1 MWWGGPT
8 IYDLVQQTK
17 EDEHR
22 ALEKARKE
30 KEDAML
36 KEIKN
41 LKEQIQTLEA
51 TASNYRNMIMQTS
64 KDSSKYL
71 SEITSL
77 SIENRIL
84 KTIVEN
90 LTGKPAKELIENY
103 KKVMIEDKKA

>member
-22 ALEKARKE
+22 AAEKVQKE

-36 KEIKN
+36 KEIES
-41 LKEQIQTLEA
+41 LKEYIQTLEA
-51 TASNYRNMIMQTS
+51 TVSNYRNMIMQTN
-64 KDSSKYL
+64 KDSGKYL

-77 SIENRIL
+77 SIENKIL
-84 KTIVEN
+84 KIVVEN
-90 LTGKPAKELIENY
+90 LTGKPAKELIESY
-103 KKVMIEDKKA
+103 KATIENKTT

>member
-8 IYDLVQQTK
+8 VYDLVQQAQ

-36 KEIKN
+36 KEIES

-84 KTIVEN
+84 KTIAED

-103 KKVMIEDKKA
+103 KKVIIEDKKA